1 MVIFNI
7 EVFKYLNALEIDS
20 ISDSDNSIF
29 QQQTIDSEVKKD
41 NKSEI
46 LVQIEKLGRLMAE
59 GILTQEEFQSKKTE
73 LLKVI

>member
-73 LLKVI
+73 LLKAI

>member
-29 QQQTIDSEVKKD
+29 QQQTKDSEVKKD

-73 LLKVI
+73 LLKAI